1 MEALGLRSSTASCSP
16 SMISRELWRGEAP
29 ESRYKELTEVTR
41 PAIAVCQAKR
51 CPCLALLVSSCIT
64 EVCLKHVGANSFAKG
79 QYIRC
84 IFIDPNSAFAN
95 KFAPTEIAGVF
106 C

>member
-1 MEALGLRSSTASCSP
+1 M
-16 SMISRELWRGEAP
+16 
-29 ESRYKELTEVTR
+29 R

-95 KFAPTEIAGVF
+95 KFAPTEIAGVLLITSQATNGVGRGAVRAF
-106 C
+106 RQPERH